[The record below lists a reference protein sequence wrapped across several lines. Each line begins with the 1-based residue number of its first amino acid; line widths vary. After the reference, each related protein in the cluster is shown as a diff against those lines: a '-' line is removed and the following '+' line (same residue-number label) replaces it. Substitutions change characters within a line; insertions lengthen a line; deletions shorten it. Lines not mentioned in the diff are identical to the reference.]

1 MKPFAHFMI
10 ENSKRT
16 FCIFAGFSDDK
27 MSMWRQ
33 QCIAA
38 KEYLSDP
45 YLRVMFS
52 FLTAEN
58 DSYEEV
64 LVSILSS
71 SS

>member
-1 MKPFAHFMI
+1 
-10 ENSKRT
+10 
-16 FCIFAGFSDDK
+16 

-64 LVSILSS
+64 LVSTLSS
-71 SS
+71 LHILDFASPSFTSIILCD